1 MPEAA
6 AIPAD
11 APLPAPAAVA
21 PIEHAPLKV
30 GVAAL
35 LVLLADQLFF
45 SHKPGVSVSLF
56 LLAIVAGALF
66 VNRDRTPLLQQML
79 GVAIGLAGAL
89 PMAVEAS
96 IPGFLSAVIAAGL
109 AAIVLSGQAERTWR
123 GLLRQFAWLGLLG
136 PFQILRDAADAPR
149 MGSVEKMRAGGRN
162 LVLVWAVPAVFGL
175 AFLWLFAEANPLVA
189 DLVNQL
195 EWLIVRD
202 LMNPQRMTFWLV
214 MLGFVWPLVHVRT
227 RRSKAK
233 AANGVADSASLS
245 FADSFLSDASILRAL
260 ILFNLLFAAQSAM
273 DFAYLVNGFALPKGM
288 TYAAYAHRGAY
299 PLVVTALL
307 AAVFVLVTLREGG
320 TAEKSPLLRGL
331 LLVFMAQNILLVLS
345 SVYRLKLYV
354 EIYSLTL
361 LRVSAFIWM
370 GLVILGLAL
379 IIVRMLQRRSNGWLV
394 GVNLAALA
402 LTLYACCFVN
412 FATLIGNYNVAHER
426 TIGQVDVNYIA
437 SFGAQA
443 IPVLDRYI
451 ARFPEGVSDPQRD
464 RAIHRRN
471 MRAKYF
477 LQGST
482 PDWRSWTLRDHRIR
496 SYLDAKPVIA
506 SGYTLDFRTN

>member
-11 APLPAPAAVA
+11 APLPAPATVA
-21 PIEHAPLKV
+21 PIEHATLKI
-30 GVAAL
+30 GVALL

-45 SHKPGVSVSLF
+45 SHNPGVSVSLF

-66 VNRDRTPLLQQML
+66 VNRDRTPLPQQML
-79 GVAIGLAGAL
+79 GVAIGLVGAL
-89 PMAVEAS
+89 PMAIEAS
-96 IPGFLSAVIAAGL
+96 IPGFLCAVIAAGL
-109 AAIVLSGQAERTWR
+109 AAIVLSGKAERTWR
-123 GLLRQFAWLGLLG
+123 GLLRQVAWLGLLG

-149 MGSVEKMRAGGRN
+149 TGSVERMRAGGRN
-162 LVLVWAVPAVFGL
+162 LVLVWAVPAVFGI

-189 DLVNQL
+189 DLINQL
-195 EWLIVRD
+195 EWLILRD

-214 MLGFVWPLVHVRT
+214 MLAFVWPLVHVRAK
-227 RRSKAK
+227 RREAK
-233 AANGVADSASLS
+233 AAAGVADSASLS

-273 DFAYLVNGFALPKGM
+273 DFVYLVNGFALPKGM

-307 AAVFVLVTLREGG
+307 AAVFALVTLREGG

-331 LLVFMAQNILLVLS
+331 LLVFVAQNILLVLS

-361 LRVSAFIWM
+361 LRVSAFLWM

-394 GVNLAALA
+394 GVNLAALG

-412 FATLIGNYNVAHER
+412 FATLIGSYNVAHER
-426 TIGQVDVNYIA
+426 TIGRIDLDYIA

-451 ARFPEGVSDPQRD
+451 ARFPAESDDPRLGA
-464 RAIHRRN
+464 AIHRRN

-477 LQGST
+477 LLRSAPTWQ
-482 PDWRSWTLRDHRIR
+482 SWTLRDHRIR
-496 SYLDAKPVIA
+496 QYLDKKPVIA
-506 SGYTLDFRTN
+506 SPMILEPRTN

>member
-1 MPEAA
+1 
-6 AIPAD
+6 
-11 APLPAPAAVA
+11 
-21 PIEHAPLKV
+21 
-30 GVAAL
+30 
-35 LVLLADQLFF
+35 
-45 SHKPGVSVSLF
+45 
-56 LLAIVAGALF
+56 
-66 VNRDRTPLLQQML
+66 
-79 GVAIGLAGAL
+79 
-89 PMAVEAS
+89 
-96 IPGFLSAVIAAGL
+96 
-109 AAIVLSGQAERTWR
+109 
-123 GLLRQFAWLGLLG
+123 
-136 PFQILRDAADAPR
+136 

-402 LTLYACCFVN
+402 LTLYACCF
-412 FATLIGNYNVAHER
+412 
-426 TIGQVDVNYIA
+426 
-437 SFGAQA
+437 GAQA

-471 MRAKYF
+471 TRAKYF

-482 PDWRSWTLRDHRIR
+482 PNWRSWTLRDHRIR